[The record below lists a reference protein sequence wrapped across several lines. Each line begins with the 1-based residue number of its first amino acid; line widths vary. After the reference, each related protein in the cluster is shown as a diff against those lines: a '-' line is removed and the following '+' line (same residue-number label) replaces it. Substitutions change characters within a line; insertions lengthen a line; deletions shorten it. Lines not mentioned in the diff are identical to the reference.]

1 VNCEATAGGS
11 DVTTSVGLDLLE
23 VERLER
29 ALQRRPRLA
38 QRLFTDGELAHAR
51 ARARPGPHLAARF
64 AAKEA
69 AVKAL
74 GAAAVPLREIEVEGG
89 GREAPRLR
97 LHGRAATLARERGVE
112 LRVSLTHSHNVAAAA
127 VLAVPAVR

>member
-1 VNCEATAGGS
+1 MTAPSRAGGG
-11 DVTTSVGLDLLE
+11 DVSMVGLDLLE

-29 ALQRRPRLA
+29 ALDRRPRLA
-38 QRLFTDGELAHAR
+38 ARLFTDGELAHAS
-51 ARARPGPHLAARF
+51 ARVRPGPHLAARF

-74 GAAAVPLREIEVEGG
+74 GGAAVPLREIEVEGG

-97 LHGRAATLARERGVE
+97 LHGRAAAIARERGVE
-112 LRVSLTHSHNVAAAA
+112 LQVSLTHSHQLAAAA
-127 VLAVPAVR
+127 VLAVPAGR

>member
-1 VNCEATAGGS
+1 M
-11 DVTTSVGLDLLE
+11 TTSVGLDLLD

-38 QRLFTDGELAHAR
+38 QRLFTDGELAHAG

-74 GAAAVPLREIEVEGG
+74 GGGAVPLREIEVEGG

-97 LHGRAATLARERGVE
+97 LHGRAAMLAQERGVE
-112 LRVSLTHSHNVAAAA
+112 LQVSLTHSHNVAAAA